1 MDYKK
6 TTAARTTIS
15 RDIEELASKFNGNI
29 YELIAILKKRT
40 NQIGVEIKEELLA
53 KLDEFATHSDTLE
66 EVFEN
71 QEQTE
76 ISRFYERLP
85 KPTLIAI
92 QELLDDQIY
101 VREKVK
107 KESNGEIVTEM
118 YYSMQLGGKPPQL
131 VDQVREGVVDIVWTV
146 AGYTPGR
153 FPRLEAFELPFLP
166 TKSVITSQ
174 TLNLYSFT

>member
-6 TTAARTTIS
+6 TNAARTTVS
-15 RDIEELASKFNGNI
+15 RDLQDLADSVGGNV
-29 YELIAILKKRT
+29 YELISILKQRSS
-40 NQIGVEIKEELLA
+40 QIGVEIKEELLA

-92 QELLDDQIY
+92 QELMDEEIY
-101 VREKVK
+101 MREKVK
-107 KESNGEIVTEM
+107 EEEIN
-118 YYSMQLGGKPPQL
+118 LD
-131 VDQVREGVVDIVWTV
+131 DQDLTILEEDVVDSDS
-146 AGYTPGR
+146 
-153 FPRLEAFELPFLP
+153 ED
-166 TKSVITSQ
+166 KSS
-174 TLNLYSFT
+174 SSDDKKEE

>member
-15 RDIEELASKFNGNI
+15 RDIEKLASKFNGNI
-29 YELIAILKKRT
+29 YELISILNKRT

-53 KLDEFATHSDTLE
+53 KLDEFATPSDTLE

-92 QELLDDQIY
+92 QEILEDQIY
-101 VREKVK
+101 TREEL
-107 KESNGEIVTEM
+107 KEEEIK
-118 YYSMQLGGKPPQL
+118 L
-131 VDQVREGVVDIVWTV
+131 DQDIV
-146 AGYTPGR
+146 
-153 FPRLEAFELPFLP
+153 LEEEVNIENSNDQQISENKNTENSKDL
-166 TKSVITSQ
+166 K
-174 TLNLYSFT
+174 

>member
-6 TTAARTTIS
+6 TNAARTTIS
-15 RDIEELASKFNGNI
+15 RDLQDLADGVGGNM
-29 YELIAILKKRT
+29 YELVSILKQRA
-40 NQIGVEIKEELLA
+40 NQIGVEIKEELIA

-92 QELLDDQIY
+92 QELMDNEIY
-101 VREKVK
+101 MREKVK
-107 KESNGEIVTEM
+107 EEEINLDDQDLTVLEEDVLDSDSEDASSGSDDKKEE
-118 YYSMQLGGKPPQL
+118 
-131 VDQVREGVVDIVWTV
+131 
-146 AGYTPGR
+146 
-153 FPRLEAFELPFLP
+153 
-166 TKSVITSQ
+166 
-174 TLNLYSFT
+174 